1 MAVVVF
7 SGLGGV
13 DFKSKSIAVLTQES
27 PCGVCWYLDVQ
38 SCRCLHILS
47 GYAYTE
53 LLLWLPVDCCQLD
66 TATSYVLL
74 TISYG

>member
-27 PCGVCWYLDVQ
+27 VW
-38 SCRCLHILS
+38 S
-47 GYAYTE
+47 
-53 LLLWLPVDCCQLD
+53 LL
-66 TATSYVLL
+66 VLGRAVL
-74 TISYG
+74 